1 MMQPISHCK
10 VVLNVALEDLLQRRK
25 RNYFY
30 YINLETL
37 YTASKIDYLI
47 LALRSVSWHSCRNLQ
62 HPCPSQFRDAL
73 RSRIYSVYDF
83 GVVNR

>member
-47 LALRSVSWHSCRNLQ
+47 LAL
-62 HPCPSQFRDAL
+62 
-73 RSRIYSVYDF
+73 
-83 GVVNR
+83 